1 MRTGL
6 PVLMILAAG
15 LWTQAVLAQSGPEIL
30 DESAAAGADVE
41 TLKAESQLLGTIGQG
56 VALSL
61 AQCEGVAECE
71 PAVNKAELE
80 ELVATVEQRIN
91 GLVPRQSEAGVED
104 LLVAYA
110 SVRDTY
116 TQQLGR
122 LGEIAPEPEAAAEEG
137 DAFAAGPAAEP
148 VESAAT
154 PGDFSVFEDV
164 DESLSD
170 EPAGDEGV
178 EPEAP
183 Q

>member
-1 MRTGL
+1 
-6 PVLMILAAG
+6 VLILTAG
-15 LWTQAVLAQSGPEIL
+15 FWVQAVMAQSGPEIL
-30 DESAAAGADVE
+30 DESVAAGADVE
-41 TLKAESQLLGTIGQG
+41 TLKAESQLLGTISQG

-61 AQCEGVAECE
+61 AQCEGMEGCE

-137 DAFAAGPAAEP
+137 DAFAAGPAAE
-148 VESAAT
+148 
-154 PGDFSVFEDV
+154 DV